1 MKLYNTATRSID
13 EFTPLNPPKVTL
25 YACGFTS
32 YDYAHIGHARKY
44 TNDDL
49 LKRALTHFGY
59 DVKHV
64 MNITDVGHLV
74 GDTDEGEDKMAKGA
88 RKYGKTVEEISD
100 FFTEDFLKMLKSL
113 NCILPDPIVKA
124 TDHIQDMIDLI
135 KILEQKGFTYVTEEA
150 VYFDT
155 QKFEKYGAL
164 SGQKLED
171 KIQQA
176 REEVHVDSEKKHPA
190 DFSLWFLRVGK
201 HADHAMHWDSPWG
214 DGFPGWH
221 IECSAMSMKYL
232 GETIDIHTGG
242 IDHIPVHHENEIAQS
257 ECATGKH
264 FVKTWFHTHFLVV
277 DGIKMSKSL
286 ENFLTL
292 NDVQERGYAALDV
305 RYLMLQTHYR
315 QTMNFTWEALD
326 GAKTALKRLKDTVF
340 QLKQQSGRQNLSEEK
355 RDKVSELS
363 QKFDAALGNDLQL
376 PQALAVVWETIKS
389 NIPSEDKLDLILE
402 WDRVLGLQLDS
413 FEKIK
418 EDIPLDVI
426 ELAEKRKIARSE
438 KKFEE
443 ADLLRKEITD
453 AGFIIDDIGEDYTL
467 SRST

>member
-1 MKLYNTATRSID
+1 MKLFNTATRSID

-59 DVKHV
+59 DVTHV

-74 GDTDEGEDKMAKGA
+74 SDSDEGEDKMTKGA
-88 RKYGKTVEEISD
+88 RKYGKTVEEVSE
-100 FFTEDFLKMLKSL
+100 FFTADFLKMLKSI

-135 KILEQKGFTYVTEEA
+135 KILEQKGYTYTTTEA
-150 VYFDT
+150 VYFNT

-171 KIQQA
+171 KMQHA

-190 DFSLWFLRVGK
+190 DFSLWFMRVGK

-232 GETIDIHTGG
+232 GETVDIHTGG

-257 ECATGKH
+257 ECATGKQ
-264 FVKTWFHTHFLVV
+264 FVQTWFHTYFLVV

-292 NDVQERGYAALDV
+292 NDVQERGYSALVV
-305 RYLMLQTHYR
+305 RYLMMQTHYR

-326 GAKTALKRLKDTVF
+326 GAQTALKRLQEAVF
-340 QLKQQSGRQNLSEEK
+340 QLKQQTGRQNLSEEK
-355 RDKVSELS
+355 LDKTRELS
-363 QKFDAALGNDLQL
+363 EKFNAALANDLQM

-402 WDRVLGLQLDS
+402 WDRVLGLQLNL
-413 FEKIK
+413 FERV
-418 EDIPLDVI
+418 EEEIPLEVKK
-426 ELAEKRKIARSE
+426 LAEKRKQARIE
-438 KKFEE
+438 KNFEE
-443 ADLLRKEITD
+443 ADRLREEILT
-453 AGFIIDDIGEDYTL
+453 AGFTIDDVGDGYSL
-467 SRST
+467 LKSS